1 LWEQLFGIG
10 IVETVEDFGTQGT
23 APSHPELLDYL
34 ARQASDEHKW
44 SVKEIL
50 KEIVMSATY
59 RQSSKVTLEKLQV
72 DPYNRL
78 LSRGPRFRLSAE
90 QIRDQSLAVS
100 GLLDRK
106 VGGKSVMPPQPD
118 GIWNVVYS
126 NHKWET
132 KPEDKYRRG
141 LYTFWRRTTPYP
153 SMVSFDSPSREF
165 CVSRRIRTNT
175 PLQALI
181 TLNDPVYLET
191 SIALARR
198 MIKVAPNDTKQAI
211 RAGYKIAL
219 SNEPDN
225 ETVEILKTLFQN
237 ANSEMKA
244 ELVSS
249 GEYQSNQ
256 MDAMSVVANAIM
268 NLDEFVTKE

>member
-1 LWEQLFGIG
+1 
-10 IVETVEDFGTQGT
+10 
-23 APSHPELLDYL
+23 
-34 ARQASDEHKW
+34 
-44 SVKEIL
+44 
-50 KEIVMSATY
+50 
-59 RQSSKVTLEKLQV
+59 
-72 DPYNRL
+72 
-78 LSRGPRFRLSAE
+78 
-90 QIRDQSLAVS
+90 LAVS

-198 MIKVAPNDTKQAI
+198 MVEVAPNDIKQAI

>member
-1 LWEQLFGIG
+1 VNRLWEQLFGIG
-10 IVETVEDFGTQGT
+10 IVETTEDFGTQGAT
-23 APSHPELLDYL
+23 PSHQKLLDYL
-34 ARQASDEHKW
+34 AVQVADAHQW
-44 SVKEIL
+44 SIKAIL

-59 RQSSKVTLEKLQV
+59 RQSSKFTPDRLEK

-90 QIRDQSLAVS
+90 QIRDQMLAVS

-106 VGGKSVMPPQPD
+106 VGGESVMPPQPD

-132 KPEDKYRRG
+132 MPEDKYRRG

-181 TLNDPVYLET
+181 TLNDPVYLE
-191 SIALARR
+191 A
-198 MIKVAPNDTKQAI
+198 
-211 RAGYKIAL
+211 
-219 SNEPDN
+219 
-225 ETVEILKTLFQN
+225 
-237 ANSEMKA
+237 
-244 ELVSS
+244 
-249 GEYQSNQ
+249 
-256 MDAMSVVANAIM
+256 
-268 NLDEFVTKE
+268 